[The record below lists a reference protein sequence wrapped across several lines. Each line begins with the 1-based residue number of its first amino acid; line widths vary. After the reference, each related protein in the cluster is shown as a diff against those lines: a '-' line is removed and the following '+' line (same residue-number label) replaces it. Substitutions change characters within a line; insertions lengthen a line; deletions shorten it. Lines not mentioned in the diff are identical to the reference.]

1 MRNQHNRFGIL
12 SGDGGINMSEE
23 NVEKL
28 IAMIKEEAYVPGEWQ
43 GVSEIKVVHLE
54 NVLGLIEQLR
64 NTRW

>member
-1 MRNQHNRFGIL
+1 
-12 SGDGGINMSEE
+12 MSEE

-28 IAMIKEEAYVPGEWQ
+28 IAMIKEEAYVPRDWE

-64 NTRW
+64 NYRW

>member
-1 MRNQHNRFGIL
+1 MT
-12 SGDGGINMSEE
+12 EE

-28 IAMIKEEAYVPGEWQ
+28 IAMIKEEAYVPGDWA

-64 NTRW
+64 DKQNNNWNW